1 MHRLLA
7 QQIERTKTG
16 SNSVDS
22 QKLLALIS
30 EAYEEAD
37 RDRRRTDRSISLMVE
52 ELDALNT
59 NLEKEVA
66 ARTRELD
73 EVRRLLEAT
82 LAHVDQGIV
91 MLDAQGQVRIANPRA
106 AELIDLDDGQR
117 PSDADLV
124 TLLSGISDDR
134 GDVSDDNVF
143 EVQRASG
150 RILEIRRVPLAAG
163 GAVITLLDVTE
174 RRERELALR
183 SAEAEYR
190 SLFENSVVGIYR
202 SSIDGRQLR
211 ANPSLVRLN
220 GYRTEGEQLAAVN
233 DIATEWYVDPKRRD
247 EFVRL
252 MMEHGRVTDFVS
264 EVYRHGTRERIWVSE
279 TAWIVRGPDGQPLCF
294 EGTVI
299 DATERMRAEAE
310 IAHLAHHDVLT
321 DLPNR
326 SMLLKRM
333 REAMD
338 FARPGRSIAVL
349 CLDLDRFKEVND
361 TLGHPAGDELLRIA
375 ADRLSKSVR
384 TNDLVARLGGDE
396 FAVLQVDVRSV
407 DDVAALATRLVD
419 IVSEPYQIAGNH
431 VVVGT
436 SIGVAIAPEHGHGP
450 DELLRNADIALYR
463 AKGDGRRTFAVF
475 EPKMNEV
482 LQARRQTE
490 VDLRGALGNNEF
502 ELFFQ
507 PIIDT
512 EAGRIACHEALI
524 RWRHSSRGLVSP
536 AEFIP
541 VAEETG
547 LMVPIGEFVIAR
559 AAAVVAEGRL
569 KSPVAIN
576 LSPVQFRDRQLVN
589 RFEMAIATAGISPND
604 LEVEIT
610 ESVLLMDDRRTWA
623 SLNELKAMGL
633 RIALDDFGT
642 GQSSLSYL
650 QKFTFDK
657 IKIDRSFA
665 AQAHLNPVNA
675 AVVRAVLSL
684 GRDLGIRVVAEGVE
698 TEEELA
704 WLRREGCR
712 WFQGYLF
719 GKPQPLGGPAVEPRL
734 TDILERMRGTSLLSD
749 PVGLERRR
757 A

>member
-7 QQIERTKTG
+7 QQIEQTKTG
-16 SNSVDS
+16 PTSVDS
-22 QKLLALIS
+22 QRLLALIS

-52 ELDALNT
+52 ELDQLT
-59 NLEKEVA
+59 VNLETEVA

-73 EVRRLLEAT
+73 EVRRLLEVT
-82 LAHVDQGIV
+82 LANVDQGIV
-91 MLDAQGQVRIANPRA
+91 MLDRLGKVLISNPRA
-106 AELIDLDDGQR
+106 GELIDLEPGNQPDDT
-117 PSDADLV
+117 DLV
-124 TLLSGISDDR
+124 TLLSGTSDETWA
-134 GDVSDDNVF
+134 VNDDNMF

-150 RILEIRRVPLAAG
+150 RILEIRRVPLSTG
-163 GAVITLLDVTE
+163 GAVVTLLDVTD
-174 RRERELALR
+174 RREREMALR
-183 SAEAEYR
+183 LAEAEYR

-211 ANPSLVRLN
+211 ANPALVRLN
-220 GYRTEGEQLAAVN
+220 GYQSEGEQLAAVN
-233 DIATEWYVDPKRRD
+233 DIANEWYVDPNRRE

-252 MMEHGRVTDFVS
+252 MLEHGRVTDFVS
-264 EVYRHGTRERIWVSE
+264 EVYRHGSREKIWVSE
-279 TAWIVRGPDGQPLCF
+279 TAWIVRGPDGEPVCF

-299 DATERMRAEAE
+299 DATERIQSQAE
-310 IAHLAHHDVLT
+310 IAHLAHHDALT
-321 DLPNR
+321 GLPNR
-326 SMLLKRM
+326 AMLVKRT
-333 REAMD
+333 REAID
-338 FARPGRSIAVL
+338 FARPGTSIAVL

-375 ADRLSKSVR
+375 ADRLAKAVR
-384 TNDLVARLGGDE
+384 LNDLVARLGGDE

-407 DDVAALATRLVD
+407 EDVAALADRLVD
-419 IVSEPYQIAGNH
+419 IVSEPYQIGGNH

-436 SIGVAIAPEHGHGP
+436 SIGVAMAPDHGYGP

-463 AKGDGRRTFAVF
+463 AKADGRRTFAVF
-475 EPKMNEV
+475 EPKMNDV

-490 VDLRGALGNNEF
+490 VDLRSALGNQEF

-512 EAGRIACHEALI
+512 EAGRVGCHEALI
-524 RWRHSSRGLVSP
+524 RWRHPKRGFVSP

-559 AAAVVAEGRL
+559 AAAVIAEGRL

-576 LSPVQFRDRQLVN
+576 LSPVQFRDRQLVK
-589 RFEMAIATAGISPND
+589 RFEVALTSAGIAAHD
-604 LEVEIT
+604 LEIEIT
-610 ESVLLMDDRRTWA
+610 ESVLLMDERRTWA
-623 SLNELKAMGL
+623 TLNDLKALGL
-633 RIALDDFGT
+633 KIALDDFGT

-650 QKFTFDK
+650 QKFAFDK

-665 AQAHLNPVNA
+665 ARAHMNPVNA

-698 TEEELA
+698 TEEEFA
-704 WLRREGCR
+704 WLTREGCR

-719 GKPQPLGGPAVEPRL
+719 GKPQPLEGATVEPRL
-734 TDILERMRGTSLLSD
+734 LDILARMRDAGE
-749 PVGLERRR
+749 PVGPFEAERRR